1 LTTSE
6 PSNDE
11 ITPRTPPLVYSAL
24 VFALLG
30 FACGVPAIVGL
41 ILGIVGRRRAKA
53 VGAGVG
59 LATAAIA
66 VSAAWLVGIA
76 LLLVNAQLNVG
87 PNSN

>member
-1 LTTSE
+1 MTKSA

-11 ITPRTPPLVYSAL
+11 VTPRTPPLVYSAL

-30 FACGVPAIVGL
+30 FACGAPAVVGL

-53 VGAGVG
+53 AGAGVG

-66 VSAAWLVGIA
+66 VSAAWPVGIA
-76 LLLVNAQLNVG
+76 LLVFYAQLDGTTSGN
-87 PNSN
+87 